1 MKNLKKIK
9 QYYNRLHFL
18 MHRENVYIPNG
29 YKKNKKR
36 KINNLSQ
43 PKVSILLPIYNHAEV
58 ANYAINSILKQTY
71 SNIELI
77 ILDDGS
83 TDNLQDI
90 LKKYY
95 NNDKVKIYIQKNQK
109 LPRALTHLHQ
119 LATGDF
125 VTWTSADNIMHPKM
139 IEVLVSNILRNPD
152 AALVYGDVYVI
163 DEKNRFFWG
172 VCRDIDRDFKH
183 PNIIRLLRNDKPLS
197 IGSNNYIN
205 ASFLYR
211 KENSDALCGKYG
223 DDIIGAE
230 DYDFWL
236 RLQKTGKLV
245 HINNFKPLYYYRVHD
260 NSMSH
265 VLETKKAQEH
275 RSRLEDLQ
283 KYEQNR
289 IEWCNKRLNISLNV
303 DLPEDKLNN
312 IRETLKYLA
321 VDVDVKNSSKNLIFT
336 STELNEQVYFKV
348 EENNF
353 ILKNRNKEIVKIFS
367 GLDITREAFW
377 ARNPFSHSYY
387 QDDLI
392 RIKNPIFGT
401 HINSE
406 KIKPILVEDMLKNNK
421 NIVFV
426 IVDEVLNKKIQELTG
441 KYSNLYYYPNREYGT
456 QYQTYS
462 YFARVISFDETDI
475 ENNYKNLILAYAIG
489 RKIAYKYNK
498 GIAFFNKFP
507 FTEAITT
514 NLNFKKSDYLST
526 DDYLLMDKYVDMYSQ
541 RGALEK
547 CIKLYNGF
555 SQELFI
561 QRPKYM
567 INSIPVESAP
577 KKVK

>member
-1 MKNLKKIK
+1 MKKLKKIK

-18 MHRENVYIPNG
+18 MHRENIYIPNG
-29 YKKNKKR
+29 YKNNKKC

-58 ANYAINSILKQTY
+58 ANYAISSILKQTY

-83 TDNLQDI
+83 TDNLQEI

-125 VTWTSADNIMHPKM
+125 ITWTSADNIMHPKM
-139 IEVLVSNILRNPD
+139 IEVLVSNILRNPE

-163 DEKNRFFWG
+163 NEKNKPFWG
-172 VCRDIDRDFKH
+172 VCRDFDRDFKH

-236 RLQKTGKLV
+236 RLQKTGKLM

-265 VLETKKAQEH
+265 ILETKKAQEH

-289 IEWCNKRLNISLNV
+289 IEWCNKRININLKE
-303 DLPEDKLNN
+303 DLSEDKQKK
-312 IRETLKYLA
+312 IREALKYLA
-321 VDVDVKNSSKNLIFT
+321 VDVDEKSSSKNLIFT
-336 STELNEQVYFKV
+336 SAELNEQVYFKV
-348 EENNF
+348 EENNY
-353 ILKNRNKEIVKIFS
+353 ILKNYDKEIVKVFN
-367 GLDITREAFW
+367 GLDMPREAFW
-377 ARNPFSHSYY
+377 ARNSFSHSYY

-392 RIKNPIFGT
+392 RIKKPIFGT

-406 KIKPILVEDMLKNNK
+406 KINVSSVE
-421 NIVFV
+421 NIIKDNPKMVFV
-426 IVDEVLNKKIQELTG
+426 ILDEVLNHKIQELTS
-441 KYSNLYYYPNREYGT
+441 KYNNLYYYPNREYGT

-462 YFARVISFDETDI
+462 YFARVISFDENNI
-475 ENNYKNLILAYAIG
+475 VNNYKNMLLAYAIG
-489 RKIAYKYNK
+489 RKIIYKYNK
-498 GIAFFNKFP
+498 ESTFFNKFP
-507 FTEAITT
+507 FTEAIVT
-514 NLNFKKSDYLST
+514 NLKFKKSDYLSAN
-526 DDYLLMDKYVDMYSQ
+526 DYLVMDKYIDMYSQ
-541 RGALEK
+541 KGSLEK
-547 CIKLYNGF
+547 CMKLYNGF

-567 INSIPVESAP
+567 INSIPAESEP
-577 KKVK
+577 QKVK